1 MLKECENEIHQTY
14 VDREISIQKMLHHP
28 NCLKLYGTSL
38 TDTNQVALIM
48 ELAGKNMKACLFGAD
63 RIV

>member
-14 VDREISIQKMLHHP
+14 VDREISIQKMLDHP

-38 TDTNQVALIM
+38 SDTNQVVLVM
-48 ELAGKNMKACLFGAD
+48 ELAGKNMKSCLFAGE